1 MVIEP
6 SKENLVWGKSQK
18 LIKRLILL
26 KQTIQFRMK
35 LDIDLA
41 KQTTLDDLP
50 NETENQVLT
59 TFNKILGT
67 NVNNR
72 ASDSLGRVDNDIV
85 VLGHLEIVDLLSS
98 IENTL
103 IDGVRHSVVD
113 EFTQNQTIYE
123 DPWFNVTH
131 RLPQAMTTSP

>member
-6 SKENLVWGKSQK
+6 SEENLVRGKSQK
-18 LIKRLILL
+18 LIQSLILL
-26 KQTIQFRMK
+26 KQTIQFRVK
-35 LDIDLA
+35 LDINLA

-50 NETENQVLT
+50 NESKNQVLT

-85 VLGHLEIVDLLSS
+85 VFSHLEAVDLLSS
-98 IENTL
+98 IEDTL
-103 IDGVRHSVVD
+103 IDGVRDGVVD
-113 EFTQNQTIYE
+113 EFTHNQTI
-123 DPWFNVTH
+123 
-131 RLPQAMTTSP
+131 